1 MVKIQ
6 ETNTG
11 QSIITIPRNIMK
23 ATGWKKGTELMPYVD
38 EEGKLILKEI
48 KTKKRKRK

>member
-11 QSIITIPRNIMK
+11 QSVITLPKTIMK
-23 ATGWKKGTELMPYVD
+23 ATGWKKGTELIPHVD
-38 EEGKLILKEI
+38 DDGNLVLKEI
-48 KTKKRKRK
+48 KPIKRTKK

>member
-11 QSIITIPRNIMK
+11 QSVITLPKNIMR
-23 ATGWKKGTELMPYVD
+23 ATGWKKGTELLTQLD
-38 EEGKLILKEI
+38 NEGNLILKEI
-48 KTKKRKRK
+48 KTKGRKK